1 MCLLKWIL
9 HRCLFKGS
17 TECDITKGDTGRFW
31 HFQAL
36 AVHCVLWLE
45 STGNTCDQSTFHFP
59 RVAQRRGIVDKLC
72 GLLENSEAGHN
83 MWSDGHGICPQRWRC
98 WKMGA
103 SNSWR
108 NVSNGLFS
116 WDKCPPLGIEQSGR
130 GGKGGWRGWK
140 NGTDSDKNF
149 RPMST
154 EMTNWGIRR
163 PQTRP
168 KNLCSLARRHRELL
182 LIVLEI

>member
-1 MCLLKWIL
+1 MCLLKWML
-9 HRCLFKGS
+9 HRCLFKGLLDTVES
-17 TECDITKGDTGRFW
+17 TESDITKGDSGRFW

-140 NGTDSDKNF
+140 NGTDSDKKF
-149 RPMST
+149 
-154 EMTNWGIRR
+154 
-163 PQTRP
+163 
-168 KNLCSLARRHRELL
+168 
-182 LIVLEI
+182 